1 MGFKDKLMHA
11 WNAFTETG
19 ANSQFD
25 QIGPGT
31 YGSLRPDRLRIN
43 GISDRSIIGSI
54 YNQIGIDVAAVE
66 MLHCKLDDD
75 GRFLNV
81 INSGLN
87 DCLTVEANLDQAG
100 RAFRQDMAMSMFEKG
115 TIAIVPVDTSD
126 DPNQTGSYDI
136 LSLRVGEITSWYP
149 QHVRVNLYNEEK
161 GRKEEILL
169 AKNTV
174 AIVENPLYS
183 VMNEPNSTLQ
193 RLIRKLALLDSID
206 EQTSSGKLDLIIQL
220 PYVIKSEQRRQQAE
234 QRRQDIEVQLK
245 GSKYGIAYTDGT
257 ERITQLNRPA
267 ENNLLAQVEYLTNML
282 YSQLGLTKEVFDGT
296 ATEAV
301 MLNYYNRTVEP
312 ILSAIAEGMKR
323 AFLTKTARTQG
334 QSIEFYRDP
343 FKLVPASDIGDIADK
358 LIRNQVF
365 TGNEVRSILGR
376 KPHPD
381 PGADKLQ
388 NPNMPI
394 QDQNPSAAPLPV
406 APAPPDT
413 SEQDGIV
420 NDTLNQLEA
429 RANELIGSSRSG

>member
-11 WNAFTETG
+11 WNAFTESDNFNQSYSLGPVSYG
-19 ANSQFD
+19 A
-25 QIGPGT
+25 
-31 YGSLRPDRLRIN
+31 LRPDRVRIN

-66 MLHCKLDDD
+66 LLHVKLDGD
-75 GRFLNV
+75 GRYQSTV
-81 INSGLN
+81 DSGLN
-87 DCLTVEANLDQAG
+87 DCLTTEANIDQAG
-100 RAFRQDMAMSMFEKG
+100 RAFRQDIVMSMCDKG
-115 TIAIVPVDTSD
+115 VVAIVPVDTTA
-126 DPNQTGSYDI
+126 DPTTTGSYDI
-136 LSLRVGEITSWYP
+136 LTMRVGEIVSWYP
-149 QHVRVNLYNEEK
+149 QSVRVNLYNEK
-161 GRKEEILL
+161 TGRKEEVTVP
-169 AKNTV
+169 KNTI

-193 RLIRKLALLDSID
+193 RLIRKLALLDAID

-312 ILSAIAEGMKR
+312 ILGAIAEGMKR

-334 QSIEFYRDP
+334 QSIEYYRDP
-343 FKLVPASDIGDIADK
+343 FKLVPASAVGDLADK

-365 TGNEVRSILGR
+365 TGNEFRSILGR

-381 PGADKLQ
+381 PSADQLQ

-394 QDQNPSAAPLPV
+394 QDQVGGAAP
-406 APAPPDT
+406 AAPPDT
-413 SEQDGIV
+413 SEQDGIF
-420 NDTLNQLEA
+420 NSTMDALEKH
-429 RANELIGSSRSG
+429 ANSILSSNGGS